1 MPLLQITGI
10 ENATIGTWFMTESR
24 EEMQSMIA
32 LSDSDHK
39 EIEKFTSP
47 SRQKEF
53 LAVRL
58 LLSAMMGYP
67 GEIVHAPSGKPSLKG
82 FPGHISISHS
92 RNIAAI
98 IQSDFP
104 AGIDVEETG
113 RNVTDIARR
122 FLSEEELS
130 WTMKSRDPQLAR
142 ILCWSAKEA
151 VYKMAG
157 LRDLDF
163 RNEISI
169 VEVQPVSNG
178 KTHAIIYRDGI
189 CTGFDLNF
197 FLTENNVVAWCVNPL

>member
-1 MPLLQITGI
+1 MPLLQITVV
-10 ENATIGTWFMTESR
+10 ENATIGTWFMTESLG
-24 EEMQSMIA
+24 EMQLMIA
-32 LSDSDHK
+32 LSDSDQK
-39 EIEKFTSP
+39 EFEKFTSP
-47 SRQKEF
+47 RRQKEF

-58 LLSAMMGYP
+58 LLAAMMGQP
-67 GEIVHAPSGKPSLKG
+67 GEIIHAPSGQPFLKDH
-82 FPGHISISHS
+82 PVHISISHS
-92 RNIAAI
+92 KNIAAI
-98 IQSDFP
+98 IQSGFP

-122 FLSEEELS
+122 FLSEEEMS

-169 VEVQPVSNG
+169 GEVQPVANG
-178 KTHAIIYRDGI
+178 KTSAMINRDGI

-197 FLTENNVVAWCVNPL
+197 FLTENNVVTWCVNPL